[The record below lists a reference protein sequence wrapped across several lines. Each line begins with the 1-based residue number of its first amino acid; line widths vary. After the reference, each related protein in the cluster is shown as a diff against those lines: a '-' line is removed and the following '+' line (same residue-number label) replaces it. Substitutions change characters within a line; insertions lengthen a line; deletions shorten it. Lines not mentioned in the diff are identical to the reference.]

1 MGTWVP
7 STYVGGAGLRLSSL
21 GVWPSG
27 SFPKLQLT
35 GVGVYE
41 RGSEEAGGAHRG
53 DEESAGAGEG
63 WVSAFLPLPA
73 EASGVGWQCLSN
85 GGRGSTFEDSLKG
98 QLDIGGIQGRGLQEE
113 QPIVF

>member
-1 MGTWVP
+1 MREALRRL
-7 STYVGGAGLRLSSL
+7 GGPTEGMRNRLGRARAGCL
-21 GVWPSG
+21 
-27 SFPKLQLT
+27 
-35 GVGVYE
+35 
-41 RGSEEAGGAHRG
+41 
-53 DEESAGAGEG
+53 
-63 WVSAFLPLPA
+63 LPLPA